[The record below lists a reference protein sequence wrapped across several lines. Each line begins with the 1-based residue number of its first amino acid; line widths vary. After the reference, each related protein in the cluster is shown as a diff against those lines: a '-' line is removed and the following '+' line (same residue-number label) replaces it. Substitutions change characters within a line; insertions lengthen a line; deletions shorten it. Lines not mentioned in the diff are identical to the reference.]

1 MYNVPAMKEKTYF
14 IQIDGYCVE
23 EEDFDKGCTGV
34 IVNDTWYGDSSFYA
48 NSFSEIRNKL
58 NEMLG
63 VRNQEIDI
71 QHMDNDLENLY
82 YVTVSVNSKYES
94 PTKDEID
101 MWRKGEYSLYLA
113 DLYFRIFEIRP
124 VTSIEDIQK
133 N

>member
-1 MYNVPAMKEKTYF
+1 MKEKTYL
-14 IQIDGYCVE
+14 IQIDGYSVE
-23 EEDFDKGCTGV
+23 EEDYDNGCTGV

-48 NSFSEIRNKL
+48 KSFSEIRNKL

-82 YVTVSVNSKYES
+82 YVTISVNSKYES

-101 MWRKGEYSLYLA
+101 MWKKGEYSLYLA

-133 N
+133 K

>member
-1 MYNVPAMKEKTYF
+1 MKEKTYL
-14 IQIDGYCVE
+14 IQIDGYSVE
-23 EEDFDKGCTGV
+23 EEDYDTGCTGV

-124 VTSIEDIQK
+124 VTSIEEIQK